1 MTQRLDLKDGLCG
14 DSHDCSVEIP
24 SLSDG
29 TYQVNVSLID
39 ADSLVVLKE
48 DSRVFHLSKP
58 EITIKKPDL
67 NHVYDGWS
75 HDVVNAE
82 W

>member
-1 MTQRLDLKDGLCG
+1 MTQRLDWKNGLCVNL
-14 DSHDCSVEIP
+14 DSCSVEIS

-29 TYQVNVSLID
+29 TYHVKVSLID
-39 ADSLVVLKE
+39 ADSLAVLKE

-58 EITIKKPDL
+58 KIIIEEPRV
-67 NHVYDGWS
+67 NHIYDRWMYS
-75 HDVVNAE
+75 EVNAE